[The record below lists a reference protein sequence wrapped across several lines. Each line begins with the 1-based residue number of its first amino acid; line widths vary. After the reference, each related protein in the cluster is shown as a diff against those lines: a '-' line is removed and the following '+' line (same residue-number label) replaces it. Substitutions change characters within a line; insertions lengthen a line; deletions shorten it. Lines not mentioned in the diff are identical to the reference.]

1 MFANK
6 LYNNRTGLIMYLEL
20 PEGEYR
26 LFKQI
31 LRLLLTILS
40 IIAKCVM
47 IVFFVFVKGK
57 RNEKVKRK
65 DGS

>member
-1 MFANK
+1 
-6 LYNNRTGLIMYLEL
+6 MYLEL